1 MYRRREQEASPR
13 TLGAP
18 LELARSV
25 LAPIAVMMRR
35 NRGRRKGRVACLACM
50 LHCNVNSELRMA
62 NGE

>member
-1 MYRRREQEASPR
+1 MYRRREQDSVAQN
-13 TLGAP
+13 TGAP

-25 LAPIAVMMRR
+25 QAPIGVMMRR

-62 NGE
+62 NSE